1 MCHTRQHLCHAHR
14 VRRLEGRAP
23 LFCYLSRHFS
33 VRNQLMRA
41 GTLQVLS
48 TIMFPESGMVPG
60 VWQMLQT
67 LLNEGIVPIKYLLT
81 NTAISV

>member
-1 MCHTRQHLCHAHR
+1 
-14 VRRLEGRAP
+14 
-23 LFCYLSRHFS
+23 
-33 VRNQLMRA
+33 MRA